1 MIQKV
6 VYHSLKQYCKTALR
20 FYFRQWQVQEVV
32 PIPKGPVI
40 FVSNHQNAFLD
51 AILISCSSSREPWF
65 LTRANVFNNP
75 WAKKFLTMLQM
86 SPVYRFRDGF
96 NTLRKNDEVI
106 ENCVKLLSQ
115 QNSILI
121 FGEGNHNDQWFL
133 RPLQKGF
140 ARIAMAAEERNDWK
154 LGVQIVPVGIQY
166 ESHTDFRSRVLVT
179 FGTPISVRENY
190 NIELS
195 APENIDTLLKKTSEG
210 IQPLMLH
217 IDLEHYQSKLNY
229 WHSNRK
235 LKTDLIEQLR
245 ADQKLVLESPSSDLI
260 QNKRE
265 DQKSQSRWN
274 PIRLY
279 ESINHFPP
287 RFILR
292 WILKNK
298 IKDPQFIGSIKY
310 ALGMVLVPVF
320 YVIQTGLCFVIS
332 QSWPISI
339 AYFLSLPISILL
351 RR

>member
-1 MIQKV
+1 MMQKV

-20 FYFRQWQVQEVV
+20 FYFSRWQVQELV

-51 AILISCSSSREPWF
+51 AILIRCSSSREPWF

-140 ARIAMAAEERNDWK
+140 ARIAMAAEEKNDWR

-179 FGTPISVRENY
+179 FGNPISVKEHCNRE
-190 NIELS
+190 LG
-195 APENIDTLLKKTSEG
+195 AQENIDVLIKKTSEG

-217 IDLEHYQSKLNY
+217 IDPEQYETKLNF
-229 WHSNRK
+229 WRSNRQIK
-235 LKTDLIEQLR
+235 KDLVEQLKE
-245 ADQKLVLESPSSDLI
+245 DQKLVKENPSSDFI
-260 QNKRE
+260 QSKQE
-265 DQKSQSRWN
+265 VQKSQPWWN

-279 ESINHFPP
+279 ESINHFLP

-292 WILKNK
+292 WVLKNK
-298 IKDPQFIGSIKY
+298 VKDPQFIGSLKY
-310 ALGMVLVPVF
+310 ALGMLLVPVF
-320 YVIQTGLCFVIS
+320 YVIQTGLCFALS
-332 QSWPISI
+332 QSWPISV
-339 AYFLSLPISILL
+339 AYLLSLPLSILL

>member
-1 MIQKV
+1 MIQKI

-20 FYFRQWQVQEVV
+20 FYFSRWQVQEIV

-51 AILISCSSSREPWF
+51 AVLISCSSSREPWF
-65 LTRANVFNNP
+65 ITRANVFN
-75 WAKKFLTMLQM
+75 KKLVKKILTMLQM
-86 SPVYRFRDGF
+86 IPVYRFRDGF
-96 NTLRKNDEVI
+96 HTLRKNDEVI
-106 ENCVKLLSQ
+106 DNCVKLLSE

-121 FGEGNHNDQWFL
+121 FGEGNHNDQWYL

-140 ARIAMAAEERNDWK
+140 ARIAIAAEERNDWK

-179 FGTPISVRENY
+179 FGNPISVKENF

-195 APENIDTLLKKTSEG
+195 APENIDVLLKKTSGG

-217 IDLEHYQSKLNY
+217 IDPEHYESKINY
-229 WHSNRK
+229 WRSNRQV
-235 LKTDLIEQLR
+235 KTDLIEQLQ
-245 ADQKLVLESPSSDLI
+245 ADQKLVLQNPSSDI
-260 QNKRE
+260 IPNKIE
-265 DQKSQSRWN
+265 NQKSKPWTN
-274 PIRLY
+274 PIRIY

-287 RFILR
+287 RFILL

-298 IKDPQFIGSIKY
+298 VKDPQFIGSLKY
-310 ALGMVLVPVF
+310 ALGMVLVPGF

-339 AYFLSLPISILL
+339 AYLLSLPISVLL